1 VSDGG
6 VIHKPDG
13 SGSVLIDADRVL
25 RAGVPLYRPR
35 VSVGGVAPDASF
47 LSAFGLL
54 IAQQESPI
62 VTLQF
67 PYNVNPV
74 SVVSTVANGG
84 AVTQANAKAVLQTSA
99 AANGSAQIESYA
111 TARYSPGQGQIFKG
125 TGIFTAGA
133 ANSQQEIGV
142 GTQTDGFFFGYQDT
156 IFGLFRR
163 QNGTDFFTAQTAWNG
178 DRFLAATDP
187 THSPAGVTLD
197 PTKGNVYF
205 IRYQWL
211 GFGAIR
217 FYIEDPAS
225 GLPTLVHTIQ
235 YSNANVL
242 PTIFNPTLPLHAR
255 AFNSANATNL
265 TFQTASMGIYSEGPI
280 GPPGVGRFSTGNR
293 KTGITTEV
301 AVFTI
306 RNNTTIAGIANRARV
321 HVDASAGALSG
332 GADSQ
337 YRLVLNA
344 TLGGAPAF
352 ADILT
357 GSSMVAV
364 DTAGTTVTG
373 GIEKRRVPSTGN
385 FQQSEDIAD
394 LNMLLFPGD
403 TLTFAASS
411 FAAAVSANLS
421 VGWVE
426 EI

>member
-1 VSDGG
+1 MSDNG
-6 VIHKPDG
+6 VIHRPHG
-13 SGSVLIDADRVL
+13 HGEYLIDADRTL
-25 RAGVPLYRPR
+25 RGGVPFYRPR
-35 VSVGGVAPDASF
+35 IEIGGITPDVSF

-54 IAQQESPI
+54 VAQEETPI

-67 PYNVNPV
+67 PYNINPV
-74 SVVSTVANGG
+74 SVVATTANGG
-84 AVTQANAKAVLQTSA
+84 TVTQANAKAVLQTSA

-111 TARYSPGQGQIFKG
+111 TARYSPGQGQIDKF
-125 TGIFTAGA
+125 TWIFTLGVAG
-133 ANSQQEIGV
+133 SQQEVGV
-142 GTQTDGFFFGYQDT
+142 GTQTDGFFFGYQGA

-163 QNGTDFFTAQTAWNG
+163 QNGVDTFTAQTAWNG

-187 THSPAGVTLD
+187 THSPSGVTLD

-217 FYIEDPAS
+217 FYIEDPSS

-235 YSNANVL
+235 YANANVL
-242 PTIFNPTLPLHAR
+242 PTIYNPTLPLHAR
-255 AFNSANATNL
+255 VFNSGNTTNL
-265 TFQTASMGIYSEGPI
+265 TGQTASMGIYAEGPV

-293 KTGITTEV
+293 KTGITTEA

-321 HVDASAGALSG
+321 HVDAIAGALSG

-337 YRLVLNA
+337 YRMVLNA
-344 TLGGAPAF
+344 TLGGAPVF
-352 ADILT
+352 TDILT
-357 GSSMVAV
+357 GSSMIAV

-373 GIEKRRVPSTGN
+373 GIEKRRIPSTGN
-385 FQQSEDIAD
+385 FQQSEDISD
-394 LNMLLFPGD
+394 LNLLLFPGD
-403 TLTFAASS
+403 TLTFSASS
-411 FAAAVSANLS
+411 FAAAVAANLS
-421 VGWVE
+421 AGWVE